1 MSGNFKKL
9 RFALV
14 AASLTMSANGF
25 AQTVIKGTVT
35 DNTGE
40 PIIGASV
47 IEDGTAGNGGVTD
60 LDGNFA
66 ITLKGNSKKLKVSYV
81 GMKPQVINVNG
92 KSVITVKLEDD
103 ANSLNDVVV
112 IGLWFCHEEGL
123 DRFCSY
129 SQ

>member
-47 IEDGTAGNGGVTD
+47 IEDGTAGNGG
-60 LDGNFA
+60 GN
-66 ITLKGNSKKLKVSYV
+66 G
-81 GMKPQVINVNG
+81 PR
-92 KSVITVKLEDD
+92 
-103 ANSLNDVVV
+103 
-112 IGLWFCHEEGL
+112 W
-123 DRFCSY
+123 
-129 SQ
+129 